1 MPGNSLALQ
10 MPPAHPFE
18 NFDSGPE
25 FSISAF
31 RGPGTQS
38 LGIPALRTQRAIRDP
53 LVANDSRGPQCT

>member
-10 MPPAHPFE
+10 MPLAHPFE

-31 RGPGTQS
+31 RGPGTQ

-53 LVANDSRGPQCT
+53 LVATDSRGPQCT